1 MGRTVPMDQLVYPFP
16 LFTGFSK
23 SSNQIKH
30 VKYENGIF
38 QGLNFA
44 KGRFDDNEQ
53 LWSLVKLQNPTGFHV
68 IKFGTNSNLNLP
80 WIFKGSNL
88 WEKSGKF
95 TKITSWYDLP

>member
-53 LWSLVKLQNPTGFHV
+53 L
-68 IKFGTNSNLNLP
+68 
-80 WIFKGSNL
+80 
-88 WEKSGKF
+88 
-95 TKITSWYDLP
+95 